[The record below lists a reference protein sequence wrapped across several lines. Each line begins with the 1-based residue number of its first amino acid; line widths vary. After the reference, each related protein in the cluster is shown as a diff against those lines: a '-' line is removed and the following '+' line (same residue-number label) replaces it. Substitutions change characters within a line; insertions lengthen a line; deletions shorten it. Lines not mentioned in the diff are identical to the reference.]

1 MSNKILIEVYVP
13 LIEKEFDVLV
23 PVNKKIRNVTRL
35 INSTINDLS
44 NGSWPADKKVRLF
57 NRINGL
63 LLESKLNVKEAGL
76 VNGSQV
82 VLI

>member
-1 MSNKILIEVYVP
+1 MRNKILIEVYVP

-44 NGSWPADKKVRLF
+44 NGSWPNNKKVRLF
-57 NRINGL
+57 NRINGV
-63 LLESKLNVKEAGL
+63 LLETKLNVKEAGL
-76 VNGSQV
+76 INGSQV

>member
-1 MSNKILIEVYVP
+1 MRNKILIEVYVP

-44 NGSWPADKKVRLF
+44 NGSNNKKVRLF
-57 NRINGL
+57 NRINGV
-63 LLESKLNVKEAGL
+63 LLETKLNVKEAGL

>member
-35 INSTINDLS
+35 INSTIKDLS
-44 NGSWPADKKVRLF
+44 NGSWPDNKKVRLF

-63 LLESKLNVKEAGL
+63 LLESKLNVKDAGL
-76 VNGSQV
+76 INGSQV

>member
-1 MSNKILIEVYVP
+1 MRNKILIEVYVP

-44 NGSWPADKKVRLF
+44 NGSWPNNKKVRLF
-57 NRINGL
+57 NRINGV
-63 LLESKLNVKEAGL
+63 LLETKLNVKEAGL